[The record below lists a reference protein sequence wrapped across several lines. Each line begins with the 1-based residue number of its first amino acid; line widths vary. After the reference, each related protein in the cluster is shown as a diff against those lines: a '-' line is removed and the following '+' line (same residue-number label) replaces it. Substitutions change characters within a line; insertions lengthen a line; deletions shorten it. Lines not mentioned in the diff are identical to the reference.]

1 MHYLYPIDIFHL
13 ILRKKINEEIK
24 NILMKIII
32 HNTMFKKVESKTF
45 YLKYSDEFFCVKL
58 PGGRL
63 ESYQFLVFNP
73 EGIDPTFHILSPYF
87 FVFFLNL
94 LIDFFFFQIYVY
106 YVNSHQMMTF

>member
-1 MHYLYPIDIFHL
+1 
-13 ILRKKINEEIK
+13 
-24 NILMKIII
+24 MKIII
-32 HNTMFKKVESKTF
+32 HNIMFKKVESKTF

-87 FVFFLNL
+87 SYFSNPAL
-94 LIDFFFFQIYVY
+94 LISFSFKFMFT
-106 YVNSHQMMTF
+106 M